1 MTKMIINADDFGY
14 SRGVNYGILD
24 ACLNGVLTSTTLM
37 VSQGGAAH
45 AAELSKRYPEL
56 EVGLHLNISLGEPLT
71 MAGTLTG
78 TDGKFIKPDAALA
91 ADHRYDADEVYRELE
106 AQYEAFM
113 ELMGSQPTH
122 LDSHLFSTDKLPPM
136 TEAAIRLAKKYDI
149 PLRNHDIPGK
159 PHVEFI
165 TFRTF
170 HESPGLEYLE
180 RNFAEICRHE
190 YVEIMSHP
198 AYLDTEVLTKS
209 SYNVQRCGEL
219 DILCS
224 QRLMDLMKAY
234 GVKLISYRDI

>member
-24 ACLNGVLTSTTLM
+24 AYLKGVLTSTTLM
-37 VSQGGAAH
+37 VNQGGAAH
-45 AAELSKRYPEL
+45 GAEISKRYPEL
-56 EVGLHLNISLGEPLT
+56 KVGLHLNISLGEPLT
-71 MAGTLTG
+71 NARTLTG
-78 TDGKFIKPDAALA
+78 ADGRFIKPDVALA

-106 AQYEAFM
+106 AQYDAYVK
-113 ELMGSQPTH
+113 LMGSQPTH
-122 LDSHLFSTDKLPPM
+122 LDSHLFSTDKLPVM
-136 TEAAIRLAKKYDI
+136 AEAAIGLAKKYGI

-180 RNFAEICRHE
+180 HNFAAICSHE

-224 QRLMDLMKAY
+224 QRLKDLMKEY
-234 GVKLISYRDI
+234 GVELISYADI